1 VSQRQ
6 RILLVLVLL
15 FSMVLMSAL
24 TLIYTKHQSRKMFVE
39 LQQAK
44 HEVDALD
51 AQWSQLQLEQSAW
64 SGHGRIERK
73 ARQEIGM
80 FRPKPEDV
88 IFVRLP

>member
-1 VSQRQ
+1 MNLRQ

-15 FSMVLMSAL
+15 FTLVLISAL

-73 ARQEIGM
+73 ARQELGM
-80 FRPKPEDV
+80 FRPKPEGV
-88 IFVRLP
+88 IFVRLQ

>member
-1 VSQRQ
+1 MNSHRRV
-6 RILLVLVLL
+6 LLLLVLL
-15 FSMVLMSAL
+15 FTLVLMSAL
-24 TLIYTKHQSRKMFVE
+24 TLIYSKHESRKMFVA

-73 ARQEIGM
+73 AEQEMGM

-88 IFVRLP
+88 IFVRLQ